1 MNQLQTQFYEQLDK
15 LDDYLADK
23 NSSERALFGLIVGAA
38 IAAALYFGVY
48 DMASEYRAGYE
59 YSHNDISTKVAEER
73 DYINSM
79 DSGGFLALEQQ
90 ISSTNE
96 QIVQAQGTLKRLN
109 GLLNDVFDSS
119 RDWFLTFDEASKK
132 ATELG
137 LIVNATDIE
146 FQDNISLGGMTHSN
160 FVLYGYGRYNKILE
174 YIDWLETFGQFVSLD
189 SIIIESKD
197 NRLNFSI
204 LIRNFKGGV

>member
-1 MNQLQTQFYEQLDK
+1 MNSFQTQIYEQLDK

-23 NSSERALFGLIVGAA
+23 SSSERALYGLIAGAVLA
-38 IAAALYFGVY
+38 GLVYFGVY
-48 DMASEYRAGYE
+48 DMAEGYKSGYE
-59 YSHNDISTKVAEER
+59 MTYNDISSKSAQEQ

-79 DSGGFLALEQQ
+79 DNGGFLQLEQQ
-90 ISSTNE
+90 ISSVNE
-96 QIVQAQGTLKRLN
+96 QINQAQATLKRLN
-109 GLLNDVFDSS
+109 ALLNDVFDNS

-132 ATELG
+132 ATNLG
-137 LIVNATDIE
+137 LIVNGTDIE
-146 FQDNISLGGMTHSN
+146 LVDNVSLGGMRHSS
-160 FVLYGYGRYNKILE
+160 FVLYGYGKYNKILE

-204 LIRNFKGGV
+204 LIRNFRGGV

>member
-1 MNQLQTQFYEQLDK
+1 MNSFQTQIYEQLDK

-23 NSSERALFGLIVGAA
+23 SSSERALYGLIAGAVLA
-38 IAAALYFGVY
+38 GLVYFGVY
-48 DMASEYRAGYE
+48 DMAEGYKSGYE
-59 YSHNDISTKVAEER
+59 MTYNDISSKSAQEQ

-79 DSGGFLALEQQ
+79 DNGGFLQLEQQ
-90 ISSTNE
+90 ISSINE
-96 QIVQAQGTLKRLN
+96 QINQAQATLKRLN
-109 GLLNDVFDSS
+109 ALLNDVFDNS

-132 ATELG
+132 ATNLG
-137 LIVNATDIE
+137 LIVNGTDIE
-146 FQDNISLGGMTHSN
+146 LVDNVSLGGMRHSS
-160 FVLYGYGRYNKILE
+160 FVLYGYGKYNKILE

-204 LIRNFKGGV
+204 LIRNFRGGV

>member
-1 MNQLQTQFYEQLDK
+1 MNSFQTQIYEQLDK

-23 NSSERALFGLIVGAA
+23 SSSERALYGLIAGAVLA
-38 IAAALYFGVY
+38 GLVYFGVY
-48 DMASEYRAGYE
+48 DMAEGYKSGYE
-59 YSHNDISTKVAEER
+59 MSYNDISSKSAQEQ

-79 DSGGFLALEQQ
+79 DNGGFLQLEQQ

-96 QIVQAQGTLKRLN
+96 QINQAQATLKRLN
-109 GLLNDVFDSS
+109 ALLNDVFDNS

-132 ATELG
+132 ATNLG
-137 LIVNATDIE
+137 LIVNGTDIE
-146 FQDNISLGGMTHSN
+146 LVDNVSLGGMRHSS
-160 FVLYGYGRYNKILE
+160 FVLYGYGKYNKILE

-204 LIRNFKGGV
+204 LIRNFRGGV

>member
-1 MNQLQTQFYEQLDK
+1 MNSFQTQIYEQLDK

-23 NSSERALFGLIVGAA
+23 TPSERALYGLIAGAVLAGLVYFGL
-38 IAAALYFGVY
+38 Y
-48 DMASEYRAGYE
+48 DMAEGYKSGYE
-59 YSHNDISTKVAEER
+59 MTYNDISSKSAQEQ

-79 DSGGFLALEQQ
+79 DNGGFLQLEQQ
-90 ISSTNE
+90 ISSINE
-96 QIVQAQGTLKRLN
+96 QINQAQATLKRLN
-109 GLLNDVFDSS
+109 ALLNDVFDNS

-132 ATELG
+132 ATNLG
-137 LIVNATDIE
+137 LIVNGTDIE
-146 FQDNISLGGMTHSN
+146 LVDNVSLGGMRHSS
-160 FVLYGYGRYNKILE
+160 FVLYGYGKYNKILE

-204 LIRNFKGGV
+204 LIRNFRGGV

>member
-1 MNQLQTQFYEQLDK
+1 MNSFQTQIYEQLDK

-23 NSSERALFGLIVGAA
+23 TPSERSLYGLIAGAVL
-38 IAAALYFGVY
+38 AALVYFGVY
-48 DMASEYRAGYE
+48 DLVNGYRSGYE
-59 YSHNDISTKVAEER
+59 MAYNDISSKTTQER

-79 DSGGFLALEQQ
+79 DNGGFLSLEQQ
-90 ISSTNE
+90 INSANE
-96 QIVQAQGTLKRLN
+96 QINQAQVTLKRLN
-109 GLLNDVFDSS
+109 SLLNDVFDNS

-132 ATELG
+132 ALNLG

-146 FQDNISLGGMTHSN
+146 IVDNVSLGGMKHSS
-160 FVLYGYGRYNKILE
+160 FILYGYGKYSNILE

-189 SIIIESKD
+189 SVIIESKD

-204 LIRNFKGGV
+204 LIRNFRGGM

>member
-1 MNQLQTQFYEQLDK
+1 MNSFQTQIYEQLDK

-23 NSSERALFGLIVGAA
+23 NQSERALFGVIIGAVL
-38 IAAALYFGVY
+38 AALMYFGVY
-48 DMASEYRAGYE
+48 DLVANYRYGYE
-59 YSHNDISTKVAEER
+59 MTYNDINDKLTQEK

-79 DSGGFLALEQQ
+79 DNGGFLALEQQ
-90 ISSTNE
+90 INTINE
-96 QIVQAQGTLKRLN
+96 QIVLAQNTLKRLN

-119 RDWFLTFDEASKK
+119 KDWFLTFDEASKK
-132 ATELG
+132 AISLG
-137 LIVNATDIE
+137 LTVNGTDIE
-146 FQDNISLGGMTHSN
+146 LVDNVSLGGMTHST
-160 FVLYGYGRYNKILE
+160 FVLFGYGKYAKILE

-204 LIRNFKGGV
+204 LIRNFRGGM